1 MYALYERGATMREVG
16 EEFGHSVSVVS
27 SRFKR
32 AGLATREKV
41 GRGSQTRP
49 RRQWEDGYP
58 IDEMYAA
65 YQEGL
70 SLTQVGERFGV
81 SKAQLSKRF
90 KAAGLATRPRRSP
103 DADRRIA
110 AMYERYQK
118 GATLRAVAE
127 EFGVSYGRVRDLF
140 LKAGLQT
147 RGQAKQVRPG

>member
-1 MYALYERGATMREVG
+1 MYALYEQGATMREVS
-16 EEFGHSVSVVS
+16 EKFGCSVSVIS
-27 SRFKR
+27 PRFR
-32 AGLATREKV
+32 TAGLATREKV

-49 RRQWEDGYP
+49 RRRWEHGYP

-110 AMYERYQK
+110 AMYERYQA
-118 GATLRAVAE
+118 GAALREVAE
-127 EFGVSYGRVRDLF
+127 EFGVSYARVRNLF
-140 LKAGLQT
+140 LKAGLPT
-147 RGQAKQVRPG
+147 YGQAKKARR